1 MSTFLDSKFDLRS
14 LVQEMASDRVE
25 HKYLWKTSE
34 AFGFFPSFIAMTR
47 TLYCDMWH
55 VDQVNG
61 GIGAPFTLGQG
72 IWRGCAMSGMLYPI
86 VIEPMPCQVRKQ
98 LMGGK
103 A

>member
-47 TLYCDMWH
+47 TLYCDM
-55 VDQVNG
+55 
-61 GIGAPFTLGQG
+61 
-72 IWRGCAMSGMLYPI
+72 
-86 VIEPMPCQVRKQ
+86 
-98 LMGGK
+98 
-103 A
+103 